1 MFINEII
8 AGYFRTKAEE
18 NQELAVRNMAFY
30 SPESAGYAFAKSLMA
45 YGKLLEEIGKAFYDP
60 GKEK

>member
-1 MFINEII
+1 MFINKII
-8 AGYFRTKAEE
+8 AEYFQIKAKE
-18 NQELAVRNMAFY
+18 NQELATRNMAFY
-30 SPESAGYAFAKSLMA
+30 LPESAGYAFAKSLMA